1 MTDLQETPAVA
12 PEDEGGNARAGFVV
26 AGSLLIFVGWGLG
39 VFLNVL
45 LHESA
50 HAGGRVLD
58 GFVRIYPTL
67 GPYAWSL
74 LGLGLF
80 AGVLGVA
87 MIWLRRDETRGPLRL
102 PGTSY

>member
-12 PEDEGGNARAGFVV
+12 PEDEGGNLRAGFVV

-45 LHESA
+45 LHASA
-50 HAGGRVLD
+50 RSGGRVLD

-67 GPYAWSL
+67 GPYAWAL
-74 LGLGLF
+74 LGLGVF
-80 AGVLGVA
+80 AGALGAA
-87 MIWLRRDETRGPLRL
+87 MIGLSRSETRGPLRL